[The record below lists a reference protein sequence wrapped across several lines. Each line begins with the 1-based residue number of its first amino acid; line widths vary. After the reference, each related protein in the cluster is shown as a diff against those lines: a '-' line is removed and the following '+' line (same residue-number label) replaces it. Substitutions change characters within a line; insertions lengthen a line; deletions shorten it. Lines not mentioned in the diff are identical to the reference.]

1 MTSPTPK
8 ILAAPLQGITDAV
21 WRNAH
26 HAVFGGVDAYYAPF
40 MRVERGEIRRRDLT
54 DAAPQH
60 NTAPLVPQLLASP
73 PAEAVMLATA
83 LRDMGY
89 QQIDINLGCPHPPVA
104 RRHKG
109 CGMLAVPA
117 MLEEMCRALWMVEG
131 VRYSVKMRLG
141 WDAPHQW
148 RDALPAIAAI
158 TPTQVTIHPRMG
170 TQQYRG
176 ELLINEFELLL
187 AQSPYPV
194 VFNGEIRTAKQVG
207 TVLDRYPQ
215 LHGVMIGRGLA
226 MNPAILDKSKNKS
239 EYYVQFHQALLEG
252 ESERLTGGE
261 HQLLSHIKSLWTLLL
276 PDADKRLR
284 KRVIKATS
292 MAAYQAAV
300 SELLRATLP

>member
-1 MTSPTPK
+1 MTSRPPE

-26 HAVFGGVDAYYAPF
+26 HAVFGGVEAYYAPF
-40 MRVERGEIRRRDLT
+40 MRVERSEIRRRDLS
-54 DAAPQH
+54 DVAPQN

-89 QQIDINLGCPHPPVA
+89 HHIDINLGCPHPPVA

-109 CGMLAVPA
+109 SGMLAVPA
-117 MLEEMCRALWMVEG
+117 MLDEMCRALSTVDG

-141 WDAPHQW
+141 WDSPHQW
-148 RDALPAIAAI
+148 HDALTAIEPVA
-158 TPTQVTIHPRMG
+158 PLHLTIHPRIG

-176 ELLINEFELLL
+176 DLLIDEFEQLL

-194 VFNGEIRTAKQVG
+194 VYNGELHTNEELRIMLEQH
-207 TVLDRYPQ
+207 PQ
-215 LHGVMIGRGLA
+215 LGGVMIGRGLA
-226 MNPAILDKSKNKS
+226 MRPSMLDESKTNS
-239 EYYVQFHQALLEG
+239 ECYIRFHQTLLEG
-252 ESERLTGGE
+252 ESARLSGGE
-261 HQLLSHIKSLWTLLL
+261 HQLLTHMKSLWTLLL

-284 KRVIKATS
+284 KRVLKATR
-292 MAAYQAAV
+292 MADYQTAV
-300 SELLRATLP
+300 RELLSATFP